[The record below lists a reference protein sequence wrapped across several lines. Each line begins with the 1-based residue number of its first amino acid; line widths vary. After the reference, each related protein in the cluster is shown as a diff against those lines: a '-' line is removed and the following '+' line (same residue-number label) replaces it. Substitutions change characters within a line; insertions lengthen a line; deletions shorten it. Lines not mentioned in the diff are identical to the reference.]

1 MKDCG
6 VIFGSAEQAKE
17 LIVGTDTV
25 YVHSDIEEVQGENG
39 ETLFKYHEIQY
50 GKDEYIKLI
59 SETNTALQQQITDT
73 QLALCEV
80 YELMG

>member
-6 VIFGSAEQAKE
+6 VIRGSEEQAKE

-39 ETLFKYHEIQY
+39 EKLFEYHEIQY
-50 GKDEYIKLI
+50 SKDEYIKLI
-59 SETNTALQQQITDT
+59 SEQNSNLQQQITDT
-73 QLALCEV
+73 QIALCEV